1 MKYFLVTGGAG
12 FIGSNLVKA
21 LANNNKV
28 IVIDDLSS
36 GYKSNIPRSNNIK
49 FINAD
54 LTNFNLSSI
63 KENIYGVFHLAA
75 QASVPLSIR
84 KFKNSSYI
92 NLTGMTNIMDYAV
105 KNKLP
110 FIYAS
115 SSAIYG
121 NLELGDDESSSKNI
135 LSPYACDKYVMEEYA
150 KTCYEVYGL
159 SSIGLRFFNVYGP
172 KQDASNPYSGVISIF
187 VENILKNNSITING
201 GYQTRDFVFVDDVVM
216 CIIAAMNK
224 ALKSNTCQQINVLT
238 GKSYSI
244 NFLAEEISRITN
256 KKLSIKYKDLPKGDP
271 VKSDGTV
278 MKMEKILNI
287 NSDTFTSFSDGLSK
301 TIDYIKADK

>member
-224 ALKSNTCQQINVLT
+224 ALKSNICQQINVLT

-256 KKLSIKYKDLPKGDP
+256 KKLNIEYKDLPKGDP

-287 NSDTFTSFSDGLSK
+287 NSDTFTSFSAGLSK

>member
-36 GYKSNIPRSNNIK
+36 GYKSNIPKSNNIK

-84 KFKNSSYI
+84 KFKSSSHI

-287 NSDTFTSFSDGLSK
+287 DSDTFTSFSDGLSK
-301 TIDYIKADK
+301 TIDYIKTDK

>member
-12 FIGSNLVKA
+12 FIGSNLVEA

-36 GYKSNIPRSNNIK
+36 GYKSNIPKSNNIK

-75 QASVPLSIR
+75 QASVPLSIS
-84 KFKNSSYI
+84 KFKISSHI

-216 CIIAAMNK
+216 CIITAMNK
-224 ALKSNTCQQINVLT
+224 ALKSNMCQQINVLT

-244 NFLAEEISRITN
+244 NFLAEEIGRITN
-256 KKLSIKYKDLPKGDP
+256 KKLNIKYKDLPKGDP
-271 VKSDGTV
+271 EKSDGTV

-287 NSDTFTSFSDGLSK
+287 NSDTFTSFSAGLSK